1 MILHSILG
9 ALSEADTRL
18 LQREKFFSTQRLKTK
33 RSIVKELT
41 QHDQT
46 NEKLFPIMTEGQ
58 ATVDEIMA
66 FQTQGI
72 HYDAMSMRGL
82 SMLLNTVDFKRPEV
96 LASEWTLLMESTQT
110 VFNINKPQVSISL
123 PQLGIV

>member
-18 LQREKFFSTQRLKTK
+18 LQREKFFSTQRLMTK

-46 NEKLFPIMTEGQ
+46 KKKLFPTMTKGQ